1 MKLGKIYTAATFV
14 GHRLAGT
21 VVHFKFRTALDGP
34 VEEVPVPVDTSP
46 KSISWLS
53 EVLNNNPE
61 IQKLFPVDD

>member
-14 GHRLAGT
+14 SAGLAGT
-21 VVHFKFRTALDGP
+21 AVLFRFRSAPGAP
-34 VEEVPVPVDTSP
+34 VEEVPVPVGTSP

-53 EVLNNNPE
+53 EILNSNPE